1 MMESITGKVYEL
13 ELPEHLEDISSTK
26 IRENIDMN
34 RDISNLIDPSVQEYI
49 YYNGLYLRE
58 PEYKP
63 IIRARAIVFE
73 EPGEPDE
80 ALLCEISESV
90 LRDEEHRAQI
100 MESIRAAGD
109 NLLLLRN
116 TVEDNRLVG
125 VARFRY
131 LAPDELFAVLKK
143 VDLADL
149 VRRHTSGEILLIS
162 GIHVEKEPAIYD
174 AEQLL
179 LAEVIARS
187 FAWKCGYA
195 IFFPYEGV
203 CPKRV
208 SSVIERQASLRRR
221 NSRRMRLCSW
231 WICMRRFC

>member
-1 MMESITGKVYEL
+1 
-13 ELPEHLEDISSTK
+13 
-26 IRENIDMN
+26 
-34 RDISNLIDPSVQEYI
+34 
-49 YYNGLYLRE
+49 
-58 PEYKP
+58 
-63 IIRARAIVFE
+63 
-73 EPGEPDE
+73 
-80 ALLCEISESV
+80 
-90 LRDEEHRAQI
+90 

-208 SSVIERQASLRRR
+208 SSALNGRASLRRR